1 MFLWAVSSPSLWFAH
16 YSINHSLDYWSVMC
30 KQYELR
36 LSNISKTPHCIPQP
50 GLFVTLFVNSFSLSL
65 LWGSMLTL
73 LTVAGYSIS
82 SSPWQCPLVMTSAIL
97 AQREGL
103 GSPWSS
109 EGEGWKSGSG
119 EHSDLGERLKMQTV
133 NKTEP
138 QSRGLTTCWSLRCR
152 AKVRRGNNNQ
162 KDAKEED
169 SPGSREPWE
178 ADKGDVNGRDTVLSV
193 ISCPAW
199 LYS

>member
-82 SSPWQCPLVMTSAIL
+82 STPWQCPLVMTSAIL
-97 AQREGL
+97 AHREGL

-109 EGEGWKSGSG
+109 EGKGCLFFVVGQKEAFWDVESWKLQKAWSGG
-119 EHSDLGERLKMQTV
+119 V
-133 NKTEP
+133 A
-138 QSRGLTTCWSLRCR
+138 C
-152 AKVRRGNNNQ
+152 V
-162 KDAKEED
+162 
-169 SPGSREPWE
+169 
-178 ADKGDVNGRDTVLSV
+178 V
-193 ISCPAW
+193 
-199 LYS
+199 